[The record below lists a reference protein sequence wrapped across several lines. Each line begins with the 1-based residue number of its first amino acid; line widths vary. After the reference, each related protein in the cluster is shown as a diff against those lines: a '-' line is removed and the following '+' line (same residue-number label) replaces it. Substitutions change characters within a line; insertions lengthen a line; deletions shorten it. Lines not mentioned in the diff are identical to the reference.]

1 MKYSSIVIIMAL
13 SACSACKKMVGIDPP
28 PNQLTPDKVFKDS
41 SSVVAATA
49 NMYTLLGSA
58 DANFLR
64 NAGTYTDELV
74 TTTNTETATEFSN
87 GSLTVTN
94 TIVLSVWQNLYA
106 TIYKA
111 NAIIEGLKSP
121 TGISSPLKNQC
132 LGEAK
137 FVRAYCLYLLV
148 NIYGDVPLVTT
159 TDVTINAKIAK
170 SPANSVMA
178 QVIADLNDGVQLM
191 AGSYPF
197 SGEKVEAN
205 KWAAAA
211 LLAKAYLYVKDYANA
226 ELQASSVINSGSYS
240 LLDDLNSVFTA
251 NNDEAILQLWNA
263 TGSTSL
269 CLVPASGAPA
279 YQVSPRLLAA
289 FEQNDLRETAWVNTT
304 VVSGTTYSYPYKY
317 KQRSPVAG
325 PLAEYNMYLRLAETY
340 LVRAEARAQQGDLT
354 GAAADVNTIRNRAGL
369 PNTTAATQ
377 ADLLTAIL
385 HERQVEL
392 FYEGGNRFFDL
403 KRSGTINAVMQPL
416 KPFWK
421 VTAQLFP
428 IPQAEVLSD
437 PNLVQNPGY

>member
-1 MKYSSIVIIMAL
+1 MKYSSIAIILIL
-13 SACSACKKMVGIDPP
+13 SACTACKKVVGIDPP

-49 NMYTLLGSA
+49 NMYTLLGTV

-74 TTTNTETATEFSN
+74 TTTSTGTATEFSN

-94 TIVLSVWQNLYA
+94 SSVLSVWQNLYA

-111 NAIIEGLKSP
+111 NAAIDGLKSS
-121 TGISSPLKNQC
+121 TGISSTLKDQC

-137 FVRAYCLYLLV
+137 FVRAYCFYLLV

-159 TDVTINAKIAK
+159 TNVTVNTKMAK
-170 SPANSVMA
+170 SPVNTVIA
-178 QVIADLNDGVQLM
+178 QVIADLNDSAGLM
-191 AGSYPF
+191 ADSYPF

-205 KWAAAA
+205 KWAGAA
-211 LLAKAYLYVKDYANA
+211 LLAKAYLYVKDFPNA
-226 ELQASSVINSGSYS
+226 ELQASSVINSGTYT
-240 LLDDLNSVFTA
+240 LLDDLNGVFA
-251 NNDEAILQLWNA
+251 VNNDEAILQLWNA
-263 TGSTSL
+263 TGATSL
-269 CLVPASGAPA
+269 CLVPTSGVPA
-279 YQVSPRLLAA
+279 YQVSPQLLAA
-289 FEQNDLRETAWVNTT
+289 FEPGDLRETAWVNSTA
-304 VVSGTTYSYPYKY
+304 VSGTIYYYPYKY
-317 KQRSPVAG
+317 KQRSPAAG
-325 PLAEYNMYLRLAETY
+325 PLAEYSMYLRLAEIY

-354 GAAADVNTIRNRAGL
+354 GAAADLNMIRNRAGL
-369 PNTTAATQ
+369 SNTTAATQ
-377 ADLLTAIL
+377 ADLLAAIM

-403 KRSGTINAVMQPL
+403 KRSGTINAVIQPL

-421 VTAQLFP
+421 PTAQLFP

>member
-1 MKYSSIVIIMAL
+1 MKYSSIVIIFIL
-13 SACSACKKMVGIDPP
+13 STCSACKKMAGIDPP
-28 PNQLTPDKVFKDS
+28 PNQLTPDKVFTDS

-49 NMYTLLGSA
+49 NMYTSLGSA

-64 NAGTYTDELV
+64 NAGSYTDELV
-74 TTTNTETATEFSN
+74 TTNVTAVATEFSN
-87 GSLTVTN
+87 GSLTVAN
-94 TIVLSVWQNLYA
+94 TSVLSIWQNLYA

-111 NAIIEGLKSP
+111 NAIIEGLKTSR
-121 TGISSPLKNQC
+121 GISSSLKDQC

-137 FVRAYCLYLLV
+137 FVRAYCLYQLV

-159 TDVTINAKIAK
+159 TDVTVNTRIAR

-178 QVIADLNDGVQLM
+178 QVIADLNDGTQLM
-191 AGSYPF
+191 ADSYPF

-211 LLAKAYLYVKDYANA
+211 LLAKAYLYAKDYANA
-226 ELQASSVINSGSYS
+226 ELQASSVINSGSYT

-251 NNDEAILQLWNA
+251 NNNEAILQLWNA

-269 CLVPASGAPA
+269 CLVPASGVPA
-279 YQVSPRLLAA
+279 YQVSPHLLAA
-289 FEQNDLRETAWVNTT
+289 FEPNDLRETAWVNSI
-304 VVSGTTYSYPYKY
+304 VVSGTTFYYPYKY

-325 PLAEYNMYLRLAETY
+325 PLAEYSTYLRLAETY

-354 GAAADVNTIRNRAGL
+354 GAAADLNTIRIRAGL
-369 PNTTAATQ
+369 SDANAATQ
-377 ADLLTAIL
+377 TELLSAIM

-403 KRSGTINAVMQPL
+403 KRTGTINAVMQPL

-421 VTAQLFP
+421 PTAQLFP

>member
-41 SSVVAATA
+41 SSIVAATA

-74 TTTNTETATEFSN
+74 TTTITGTATEFSN

-94 TIVLSVWQNLYA
+94 TSVLSIWQNLYA

-111 NAIIEGLKSP
+111 NAIIEGLKTS
-121 TGISSPLKNQC
+121 TGISSSLKNQC

-159 TDVTINAKIAK
+159 TDVTINSRIAK

-178 QVIADLNDGVQLM
+178 QVIADLNDGAQLM
-191 AGSYPF
+191 ADTYPF

-205 KWAAAA
+205 KWAAVA
-211 LLAKAYLYVKDYANA
+211 LLAKAHLYVKDYANA
-226 ELQASSVINSGSYS
+226 ELQASSVINSGNYT

-263 TGSTSL
+263 TGATSL
-269 CLVPASGAPA
+269 CLVPASGVPS
-279 YQVSPRLLAA
+279 YQVSPQLLAA
-289 FEQNDLRETAWVNTT
+289 FEPDDLRETAWVNSTI
-304 VVSGTTYSYPYKY
+304 VSSTTYYYPYKY

-325 PLAEYNMYLRLAETY
+325 PTAEYSMYLRLAEIY
-340 LVRAEARAQQGDLT
+340 LVRAEARAQRQDLT
-354 GAAADVNTIRNRAGL
+354 SAAADLNTIRNRAGL
-369 PNTTAATQ
+369 ADTKAATQ
-377 ADLLTAIL
+377 ADLLSAIF

-392 FYEGGNRFFDL
+392 FYEGCNRFFDL
-403 KRSGTINAVMQPL
+403 KRSGTIGAVIQPL

-421 VTAQLFP
+421 PTAQLFP

-437 PNLVQNPGY
+437 PNLIQNPGY